1 MHAGLKRQDADADK
15 ISQKRLDCTI
25 AAFICRCGAL
35 QLCNCVCICLKV
47 SKQDRPISKFS

>member
-25 AAFICRCGAL
+25 AAFMVFLQMSCTATL
-35 QLCNCVCICLKV
+35 QLRLHLPE
-47 SKQDRPISKFS
+47 SK

>member
-25 AAFICRCGAL
+25 AYVFFVDVVHCNSATAFA
-35 QLCNCVCICLKV
+35 
-47 SKQDRPISKFS
+47 FA